1 MTAHD
6 ETPDTSHAGRESPDR
21 VEPSGAPGPAPAAN
35 GTAAGEAGE
44 DAGTVGATG
53 GPDRNRR
60 GFLSRALAGGTDPDP
75 RFTLANERTFLAWIR
90 TSLALVAGGIAV
102 EAFTSEL
109 FDPQLRKTVAVL
121 LLLLGLVTGGGSF
134 FRWLNVERAM
144 RRRTPLPAPLLA
156 PVLAIGGAIVAAVLI
171 VFVVGRV

>member
-6 ETPDTSHAGRESPDR
+6 ETPDTSHAGREATDR
-21 VEPSGAPGPAPAAN
+21 VEPGEASVGRSPAAN
-35 GTAAGEAGE
+35 GTGSRAAG
-44 DAGTVGATG
+44 DDP
-53 GPDRNRR
+53 GPDGSRR
-60 GFLSRALAGGTDPDP
+60 GFLARALGGGTEPDP

-90 TSLALVAGGIAV
+90 TSLAMVAGGIAV

-109 FDPQLRKTVAVL
+109 FTPEVRKTVAVL

-144 RRRTPLPAPLLA
+144 RRQAPLPLPLIAPILA
-156 PVLAIGGAIVAAVLI
+156 AGGALVAAVLI
-171 VFVVGRV
+171 VFVIWRPA